1 MVLVFTVGGNNF
13 QCWHLRKTHAEGVWY
28 KLIWVNTPKNVF
40 TTEAV
45 LLRWVPV
52 ARPGPTT
59 LLAPMYLTK
68 GRNYKVKLWTTWVTS
83 AVFMPELW
91 MAGHSRPAMNNPLEF
106 PWASGIA
113 HKMLINQHDSSEGSF
128 PILEENTM
136 QWLWL
141 LAFSAKKEESAIG
154 KSRIINASFSD
165 NSLSVK
171 CYPLQVTRSTQVLL
185 VSWFN

>member
-1 MVLVFTVGGNNF
+1 METTFSVDIWEKLMRRGCGINSYESTS
-13 QCWHLRKTHAEGVWY
+13 LRMFSQ
-28 KLIWVNTPKNVF
+28 LRLL
-40 TTEAV
+40 

-83 AVFMPELW
+83 AVFMLELW
-91 MAGHSRPAMNNPLEF
+91 MAGHSRPAMNNLLEF

-141 LAFSAKKEESAIG
+141 LAFSAKKEE
-154 KSRIINASFSD
+154 
-165 NSLSVK
+165 
-171 CYPLQVTRSTQVLL
+171 CYREEQNYQCL
-185 VSWFN
+185 VFW

>member
-1 MVLVFTVGGNNF
+1 METTFSVDIWEKLMRRGCGINSYESTP
-13 QCWHLRKTHAEGVWY
+13 LRMFSQ
-28 KLIWVNTPKNVF
+28 LRLL
-40 TTEAV
+40 

-83 AVFMPELW
+83 AVFMLELW
-91 MAGHSRPAMNNPLEF
+91 MAGHSRPAMNNLLEF

-141 LAFSAKKEESAIG
+141 LAFSAKKEE
-154 KSRIINASFSD
+154 
-165 NSLSVK
+165 
-171 CYPLQVTRSTQVLL
+171 CYREEQNYQCL
-185 VSWFN
+185 VFW